1 MRPVAIGLTLGLG
14 TLAVLAAG
22 CQSTQSKSAELA
34 EQGGVASKEQGLKIA
49 RVSRDVEV
57 TRATLLED
65 DNGGAAVV
73 ELRNTSR
80 KTLVDVPIA
89 IDVRKGGK
97 SVFANDAPG
106 LEPSLTGVP
115 VLAPGESIAWVH
127 DQVFAPGPKLVT
139 KVGATDERPP
149 AKLPEV
155 DVGPPR
161 VGGDSTSGIAV
172 EGKVT
177 NRSGLLQRKLVIYAV
192 ARKDGKV
199 VAAGRGQ
206 VERLK
211 PHAAAGYQIFFVG
224 NPEGARIEL
233 AAPPT
238 TFR

>member
-1 MRPVAIGLTLGLG
+1 MRRTVAIAGIA
-14 TLAVLAAG
+14 LAAGAAG

-34 EQGGVASKEQGLKIA
+34 AQAGTVEQQQGLEIGRESK
-49 RVSRDVEV
+49 DVKV
-57 TRATLLED
+57 TRATVLSD
-65 DNGGAAVV
+65 RNGAAVV
-73 ELRNTSR
+73 VELKNKS
-80 KTLVDVPIA
+80 KQTLIGVPVA

-106 LEPSLTGVP
+106 LEPSLVS
-115 VLAPGESIAWVH
+115 VAALKPGESFAWVH
-127 DQVFAPGPKLVT
+127 DQVFSPGPKVDV
-139 KVGATDERPP
+139 KIGAKSDEPP

-155 DVGPPR
+155 EVGSPR
-161 VGGDSTSGIAV
+161 VGGDPTSGFAI

-211 PHAAAGYQIFFVG
+211 PHAAAGYQIFFIG
-224 NPEGARIEL
+224 NPAGAAVEL

-238 TFR
+238 TFK

>member
-1 MRPVAIGLTLGLG
+1 MRLLAIALGLAAAA
-14 TLAVLAAG
+14 TLAAG
-22 CQSTQSKSAELA
+22 CESTQSKSAELA
-34 EQGGVASKEQGLKIA
+34 EQGGAASKEQGLRID
-49 RVSRDVEV
+49 RESRDVEV

-65 DNGGAAVV
+65 RNGAAAVV
-73 ELRNTSR
+73 ELRNASR
-80 KTLVDVPIA
+80 RALVDVPIA

-97 SVFANDAPG
+97 TVFANDTPG

-127 DQVFAPGPKLVT
+127 DQVFAPGPKLEA
-139 KVGATDERPP
+139 KVGATSAPAP

-155 DVGPPR
+155 EVGAPR
-161 VGGDSTSGIAV
+161 IGGDSTSGIAV

-177 NRSGLLQRKLVIYAV
+177 NRSDLLQRKLVIYAV
-192 ARKDGKV
+192 ARRDGKV

-211 PHAAAGYQIFFVG
+211 PHAAAGYQIFFIG

-238 TFR
+238 TFE

>member
-1 MRPVAIGLTLGLG
+1 MTRLATVALGLAG
-14 TLAVLAAG
+14 AAALLSG

-34 EQGGVASKEQGLKIA
+34 EQSGGVSQEQGLEIDK
-49 RVSRDVEV
+49 RSRDVKV
-57 TRATLLED
+57 TGT
-65 DNGGAAVV
+65 AVV
-73 ELRNTSR
+73 SDPNGTAAIVELKNTGK
-80 KTLVDVPIA
+80 KTVVNVPIA

-106 LEPSLTGVP
+106 LEPSLVS
-115 VLAPGESIAWVH
+115 VAALKPGESLTWVN
-127 DQVFAPGPKLVT
+127 DQVFTAGPKVDV

-149 AKLPEV
+149 AKLPEI
-155 DVGPPR
+155 DVSAPR
-161 VGGDSTSGIAV
+161 VGGDPTSGFAI

-177 NRSGLLQRKLVIYAV
+177 NRSDLLQRKLVLYAV

-211 PHAAAGYQIFFVG
+211 PHAAAGYQIFFIG
-224 NPEGARIEL
+224 NPEGARVEL

-238 TFR
+238 SFK

>member
-1 MRPVAIGLTLGLG
+1 MRRVAIALGL
-14 TLAVLAAG
+14 AAAAALAAG

-34 EQGGVASKEQGLKIA
+34 EQGVGASKEQGLQID
-49 RVSRDVEV
+49 RESRDVEV
-57 TRATLLED
+57 THATLLED
-65 DNGGAAVV
+65 PNGAAAVV
-73 ELRNTSR
+73 ELRNTGKR
-80 KTLVDVPIA
+80 TLVDVPIA

-97 SVFANDAPG
+97 TVFANDAPG

-115 VLAPGESIAWVH
+115 VLKPGESIAWVH
-127 DQVFAPGPKLVT
+127 DQVFAPGPKLET
-139 KVGATDERPP
+139 KVGATDEPAP

-155 DVGPPR
+155 EVGAPR
-161 VGGDSTSGIAV
+161 VGGDSTSGVAV

-177 NRSGLLQRKLVIYAV
+177 NRSDLLQRKLVIYAV

-211 PHAAAGYQIFFVG
+211 PHAAAGYQIFFIG

-238 TFR
+238 TFQ

>member
-1 MRPVAIGLTLGLG
+1 MRLAAVALGLAG
-14 TLAVLAAG
+14 AAALLAG

-34 EQGGVASKEQGLKIA
+34 AQAGDPSKEQGLEIDRK
-49 RVSRDVEV
+49 SRDVKV
-57 TRATLLED
+57 TGTAVVSD
-65 DNGGAAVV
+65 PNGAAAIV
-73 ELRNTSR
+73 ELKNTSK
-80 KTLVDVPIA
+80 KTLVNVPIA

-106 LEPSLTGVP
+106 LESSLVSVA
-115 VLAPGESIAWVH
+115 VLKPGESLTWVN
-127 DQVFAPGPKLVT
+127 DQVFAAGPKVHV

-149 AKLPEV
+149 AELPEI

-161 VGGDSTSGIAV
+161 VGGDPTSGFAI

-177 NRSGLLQRKLVIYAV
+177 NRSDLLQRKLVLYAV

-211 PHAAAGYQIFFVG
+211 SHAAAGYQIFFIG
-224 NPEGARIEL
+224 NPEGARVEL

-238 TFR
+238 SFR

>member
-1 MRPVAIGLTLGLG
+1 MRLVAVALGLAG
-14 TLAVLAAG
+14 AAALVAG

-34 EQGGVASKEQGLKIA
+34 EQGGGVSKEQGLAIDKQ
-49 RVSRDVEV
+49 SRDVKV
-57 TRATLLED
+57 TST
-65 DNGGAAVV
+65 AVV
-73 ELRNTSR
+73 NDPNGTAAIVELKNTSK
-80 KTLVDVPIA
+80 KTLVNVPIA

-106 LEPSLTGVP
+106 LEPSLVS
-115 VLAPGESIAWVH
+115 VAALKPGESLTWVN
-127 DQVFAPGPKLVT
+127 DQVFAPGPKVAV

-155 DVGPPR
+155 DVGAPR
-161 VGGDSTSGIAV
+161 VGGDPTSGFAI

-177 NRSGLLQRKLVIYAV
+177 NRSDLLQRKLVLYAV
-192 ARKDGKV
+192 ARKGGKV

-211 PHAAAGYQIFFVG
+211 PHAAAGYQIFFIG
-224 NPEGARIEL
+224 NPEGARVEL

-238 TFR
+238 IFR